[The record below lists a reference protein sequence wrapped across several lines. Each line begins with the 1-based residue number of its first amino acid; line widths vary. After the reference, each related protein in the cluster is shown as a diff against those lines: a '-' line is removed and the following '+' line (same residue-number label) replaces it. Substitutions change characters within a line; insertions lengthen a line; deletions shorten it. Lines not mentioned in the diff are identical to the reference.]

1 MIVFRNS
8 ITHYTF
14 RYVRQYI
21 NIEGVTITTAVLVIF
36 LIKWNSNLNKEVKK
50 WTKELESAN
59 EQLKVKDKIQK
70 EFINVVSHEIKT
82 PTQAIIGYTEL
93 LQSDPHKPDLEAFLG
108 LNIYDKLYVWTQ

>member
-1 MIVFRNS
+1 MSNYQDLIVFRNS

-50 WTKELESAN
+50 
-59 EQLKVKDKIQK
+59 
-70 EFINVVSHEIKT
+70 
-82 PTQAIIGYTEL
+82 
-93 LQSDPHKPDLEAFLG
+93 
-108 LNIYDKLYVWTQ
+108 